1 MKKNAFLNYFIAF
14 VWLANGL
21 LCKLLHL
28 VPRHQQIVA
37 SILGNEHAGLLTKLI
52 GTAEILMGLWVLSG
66 LAVRL
71 NVLAQVVIIATMNV
85 LEFLLVPDLLLWGR
99 WNAFFALIL
108 IITILYNE
116 FYIRIK
122 PTQTY

>member
-1 MKKNAFLNYFIAF
+1 
-14 VWLANGL
+14 
-21 LCKLLHL
+21 
-28 VPRHQQIVA
+28 
-37 SILGNEHAGLLTKLI
+37 
-52 GTAEILMGLWVLSG
+52 MGLWVLSG